1 MVVLKNS
8 RLSPALSMWIT
19 NACHYCVWNYT
30 HVTLFHNKVLWT
42 TQRIKYGILS
52 TYLFVD
58 KPNFDLMTDALKT
71 QCIWEEHPR
80 NITALLSGYPQPSV
94 SWTRGDGASITPSE
108 AYKIF
113 FEPYWENGRRDE
125 WMANLEVCSLFHFY
139 MCSMQCFCSFLFWC
153 LGRSIRFGMSS
164 CLLGSNWDERVYRVC
179 FGTSVIAHIQSK
191 MFSRFSLIVDWL
203 WVGDCWLTRFSK
215 QMSQF

>member
-1 MVVLKNS
+1 MHLT
-8 RLSPALSMWIT
+8 P
-19 NACHYCVWNYT
+19 
-30 HVTLFHNKVLWT
+30 FHNKVLSMSE
-42 TQRIKYGILS
+42 RRRSMVYYPHIFL
-52 TYLFVD
+52 D

-125 WMANLEVCSLFHFY
+125 WMANLEVCSLFQFN
-139 MCSMQCFCSFLFWC
+139 MCSMQCFCLFLFC
-153 LGRSIRFGMSS
+153 DV
-164 CLLGSNWDERVYRVC
+164 GS
-179 FGTSVIAHIQSK
+179 
-191 MFSRFSLIVDWL
+191 L
-203 WVGDCWLTRFSK
+203 
-215 QMSQF
+215 

>member
-8 RLSPALSMWIT
+8 RFSPALSMYIT
-19 NACHYCVWNYT
+19 NACYYCIWNCM
-30 HVTLFHNKVLWT
+30 HLTLFHNKVLWT

-139 MCSMQCFCSFLFWC
+139 VFYAAVLLLSFLMCVHF
-153 LGRSIRFGMSS
+153 RTGMV
-164 CLLGSNWDERVYRVC
+164 NWDWDVFLSVRLQYRWVR
-179 FGTSVIAHIQSK
+179 IQG
-191 MFSRFSLIVDWL
+191 MFWNICNR
-203 WVGDCWLTRFSK
+203 
-215 QMSQF
+215 

>member
-1 MVVLKNS
+1 MVYYPHIFL
-8 RLSPALSMWIT
+8 
-19 NACHYCVWNYT
+19 
-30 HVTLFHNKVLWT
+30 
-42 TQRIKYGILS
+42 
-52 TYLFVD
+52 D

-125 WMANLEVCSLFHFY
+125 WMANLEVCSLFHFICVLCSAFAPFFID
-139 MCSMQCFCSFLFWC
+139 MCSLLNWHAQ
-153 LGRSIRFGMSS
+153 LGLGVYLYVLVDMSEYTEYV
-164 CLLGSNWDERVYRVC
+164 LEHL
-179 FGTSVIAHIQSK
+179 
-191 MFSRFSLIVDWL
+191 
-203 WVGDCWLTRFSK
+203 
-215 QMSQF
+215 